1 MEQLN
6 NLDVFFLIIVG
17 ISALVGIARGF
28 TKESLSLVGW
38 VVAAAAVYFLTPVV
52 NPIMQNYIASEMLS
66 KFVSGLL
73 VLLVVC
79 IFWVLAVDKISS
91 SIRQSKLSPLD
102 RVFGLGFGILRGA
115 VVVVLLVM
123 MISALIPEDSKKG
136 VFAASKIFVASEGFI
151 EPVKSMIP
159 QETLESMQAQM
170 EKFGFGAKK
179 AETDEVKDTQD
190 DKSDVKKDKKTDK
203 KSSEKTEKT
212 EDKATDAKKKS
223 EKTEQLKKENKK
235 DSEKEDKK
243 SKETKKKTL
252 SNNAKEAFMELVQP
266 KVEGE
271 GDSAQSEKGASFDD
285 MAGELQKLMDA
296 LEDQTIE
303 TNSDD
308 SDNPDNSDE
317 FGL

>member
-6 NLDVFFLIIVG
+6 NLDVFFLVIVG

-38 VVAAAAVYFLTPVV
+38 VVAAAAVYFLTPAV

-102 RVFGLGFGILRGA
+102 RIFGLGFGVLRGA

-136 VFAASKIFVASEGFI
+136 VFADSKFFVASEEFI
-151 EPVKSMIP
+151 EPIKSLIP
-159 QETLESMQAQM
+159 QETLDSMQAQM
-170 EKFGFGAKK
+170 EKLGFGAKK
-179 AETDEVKDTQD
+179 TEEDKDKTAT
-190 DKSDVKKDKKTDK
+190 KEDKKTDE
-203 KSSEKTEKT
+203 KSVKAKEKAEEKAESKEEGKVQENTEEKAEEKVEKTEENT
-212 EDKATDAKKKS
+212 APKS
-223 EKTEQLKKENKK
+223 DENKK
-235 DSEKEDKK
+235 VK
-243 SKETKKKTL
+243 KKKTL
-252 SNNAKEAFMELVQP
+252 SENAKEAFMELAQP
-266 KVEGE
+266 KVEGQ
-271 GDSAQSEKGASFDD
+271 GDSDEQNGASFDE

-296 LEDQTIE
+296 LEDQTIS
-303 TNSDD
+303 TD
-308 SDNPDNSDE
+308 SDED

>member
-6 NLDVFFLIIVG
+6 NLDVFFLVIVG

-28 TKESLSLVGW
+28 TKESLSLIGW
-38 VVAAAAVYFLTPVV
+38 VVAATAVYFLTPAV

-79 IFWVLAVDKISS
+79 VFWVLAVDKISS

-102 RVFGLGFGILRGA
+102 RIFGLGFGVLRGA

-136 VFAASKIFVASEGFI
+136 VFAESKFFVASEEFI
-151 EPVKSMIP
+151 EPIKSLIP
-159 QETLESMQAQM
+159 QETIDSMQAQM
-170 EKFGFGAKK
+170 EKLGFASKK
-179 AETDEVKDTQD
+179 AEDEKKASSEDVVKTETEEKPEENTEEKSEDVSENIENNVEE
-190 DKSDVKKDKKTDK
+190 KSD
-203 KSSEKTEKT
+203 EP
-212 EDKATDAKKKS
+212 
-223 EKTEQLKKENKK
+223 ENVEHHK
-235 DSEKEDKK
+235 
-243 SKETKKKTL
+243 KKKTL
-252 SNNAKEAFMELVQP
+252 SENAKEAFMELAQP

-271 GDSAQSEKGASFDD
+271 GDSKDKKQGSSFDE

-296 LEDQTIE
+296 IEDQTI
-303 TNSDD
+303 TTDG
-308 SDNPDNSDE
+308 DE
-317 FGL
+317 DFGL